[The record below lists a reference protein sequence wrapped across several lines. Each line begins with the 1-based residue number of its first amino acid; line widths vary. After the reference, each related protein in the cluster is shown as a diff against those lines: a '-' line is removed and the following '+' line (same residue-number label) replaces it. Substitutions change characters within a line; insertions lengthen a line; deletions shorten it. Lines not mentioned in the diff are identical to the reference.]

1 MILWD
6 LYQAIWEWSYEIPNV
21 RVISLAV
28 SDYGILI
35 CFTWN
40 SDIQYSY
47 SLMFTVDTLR
57 RLADFD
63 LKQSMLDEVERKYKL
78 WEVGEE

>member
-1 MILWD
+1 MNSLWE
-6 LYQAIWEWSYEIPNV
+6 LYKTIWDWSYEIPNV

-40 SDIQYSY
+40 SDIQYS
-47 SLMFTVDTLR
+47 LMFTVDTL

-63 LKQSMLDEVERKYKL
+63 LKQSMLDEVERQYKL